1 MFKNIHI
8 KRIYRSKIDDLGK
21 DFLIPLLL
29 RSKKYDRGVG
39 YFSINILEELSEG
52 LIPYIK
58 NGGNIRIITS
68 VELKPEDLLALSR
81 GHSISKE
88 KIKSEIINEIEKE
101 IDNVNKL
108 NMDLICN
115 LIAAKKIE
123 IRVAYLPDGGIY
135 HEKIGYLEDFN
146 GDSIWFNGSPNETY
160 NGYKKNAESLTVI
173 KSWIDGLDD
182 IKEQKEYF
190 ENLWTNNDDSIEVF
204 EFPDAALNKL
214 FSTYRK
220 SSDYYEAIKRIED
233 SFEEQEKKVKKLYK
247 YQEEAIQYF
256 LNKNNLNT
264 IDGKR
269 NIS

>member
-146 GDSIWFNGSPNETY
+146 GDSIWFKG
-160 NGYKKNAESLTVI
+160 
-173 KSWIDGLDD
+173 
-182 IKEQKEYF
+182 
-190 ENLWTNNDDSIEVF
+190 
-204 EFPDAALNKL
+204 
-214 FSTYRK
+214 
-220 SSDYYEAIKRIED
+220 
-233 SFEEQEKKVKKLYK
+233 
-247 YQEEAIQYF
+247 
-256 LNKNNLNT
+256 
-264 IDGKR
+264 
-269 NIS
+269 